1 MWVWVYSRS
10 HPFSYPAWCIQLYC
24 GRSTCGCLAVYFPG
38 IKVGKMYLFL
48 FFLFECLVVL
58 VINRDIVRSTIT
70 PELDA
75 VNWNSFS
82 WGFCLPTNW
91 VRVHLGVFVYPVSK
105 SSLNF
110 SIAERLQV
118 RPSFV
123 PYNFV
128 CGFTSNLKYKHF
140 WTLNIPASFQQKA
153 TRTNFF
159 FQEKPASFI
168 QQILFEELSS
178 MTVKEIRCTT
188 LTSLFFPGYFVR
200 LRKIASV
207 SHNFFY
213 SFDVIN
219 IHCLTSHLCV
229 SRWGARQKQLSGSS
243 LNAISQPRV
252 FPVTLIVNL
261 PHTLTPTLLPYFEL
275 TLFVHIVSPLLRR
288 NCSR

>member
-140 WTLNIPASFQQKA
+140 WTLNTSSKVQLE
-153 TRTNFF
+153 FF
-159 FQEKPASFI
+159 FFFPKRNLLVLSNKSCSRNFPAWRLKKFDAQRWRHYFSPVISFASGKLPPSATI
-168 QQILFEELSS
+168 FF
-178 MTVKEIRCTT
+178 IR
-188 LTSLFFPGYFVR
+188 LTSSTF
-200 LRKIASV
+200 
-207 SHNFFY
+207 
-213 SFDVIN
+213 
-219 IHCLTSHLCV
+219 
-229 SRWGARQKQLSGSS
+229 
-243 LNAISQPRV
+243 
-252 FPVTLIVNL
+252 IVWR
-261 PHTLTPTLLPYFEL
+261 HTCAWADEG
-275 TLFVHIVSPLLRR
+275 RAK
-288 NCSR
+288 NN